1 MFSSRVVIAASMAL
15 LAACSTVPSN
25 DSPRWEQVGLDILK
39 QGCAGASVVYTDVP
53 NRHVVGLI
61 DQLKTVRCDGF
72 VSQTYHSKAASNP
85 QGLPISLQ
93 LSKPHP
99 GLPGFLDLGTDIR
112 SVEQHLGP
120 SKARKGNSLLYEP
133 SEGNNALVIHVDQE
147 KVVSLRWD
155 WNVD

>member
-1 MFSSRVVIAASMAL
+1 MFNSRVVIAAGVVL
-15 LAACSTVPSN
+15 LAACSTVPST

-39 QGCAGASVVYTDVP
+39 QGCDGASVVYTDVQ
-53 NRHVVGLI
+53 NRHVAGLV

-93 LSKPHP
+93 L
-99 GLPGFLDLGTDIR
+99 G
-112 SVEQHLGP
+112 
-120 SKARKGNSLLYEP
+120 EP
-133 SEGNNALVIHVDQE
+133 LERNNALVIQVDQE
-147 KVVSLRWD
+147 KVVSLRWN